1 MKHINYSVWWGYV
14 YQWWVG
20 VLIYL
25 CVKKYTHVNS
35 NKNVDILKNIICDA
49 FSVHDKRSLKSI
61 DMLLEW
67 DINCFED
74 INLLWNKIGTDEK
87 STILFFQV
95 KWKNTILSDWNMNKW
110 NVLHKKESIHLFSK
124 FLESNKNI
132 YIVSNSSKLII
143 ISNKK
148 LNKLISWIVNPSKK
162 EESDVREKI
171 ISEIVRKY
179 WNRIKLRCM
188 RKLEKFVKNII
199 LWKVVSSKYTWTMW
213 PFYSEW
219 DQEEIFLFTQNTIA
233 IINRTNLVEQVQLN
247 SIISFAEKEIWKTK
261 TIKVFQEIM
270 NKSID
275 TDWISKADTE
285 FHKYLKY
292 KDVYFIP
299 DKYIDDIDWL
309 NKWKFIKI

>member
-1 MKHINYSVWWGYV
+1 
-14 YQWWVG
+14 
-20 VLIYL
+20 
-25 CVKKYTHVNS
+25 
-35 NKNVDILKNIICDA
+35 
-49 FSVHDKRSLKSI
+49 
-61 DMLLEW
+61 
-67 DINCFED
+67 
-74 INLLWNKIGTDEK
+74 
-87 STILFFQV
+87 
-95 KWKNTILSDWNMNKW
+95 
-110 NVLHKKESIHLFSK
+110 
-124 FLESNKNI
+124 
-132 YIVSNSSKLII
+132 
-143 ISNKK
+143 
-148 LNKLISWIVNPSKK
+148 
-162 EESDVREKI
+162 
-171 ISEIVRKY
+171 
-179 WNRIKLRCM
+179 
-188 RKLEKFVKNII
+188 
-199 LWKVVSSKYTWTMW
+199 MW